1 VALRLSDFDYD
12 LPADRIATR
21 PAEPRDASRL
31 LVLRRATRRTSERVF
46 SDLPELL
53 DPGDLL
59 VVNDTEVLPARL
71 VGRRVGTGGEVEVF
85 VLREEGGRRWR
96 ALVSP
101 ARRMRPGVRI
111 AFGDASPG
119 RAECVVVAEHEAGER
134 TVEFEGETP
143 VPHLLARFGAM
154 PLPPYMK
161 RPADDLDRT
170 RYQTVYAS
178 VPGAVAAPT
187 AGLHFT
193 QGLLARLSD
202 RGVGFARVTLHVG
215 PGTFRPVLVADP
227 SRHRMDPERY
237 DVPAA
242 TVDAVA
248 RAKRA
253 RRRVVAVGTTVVRTL
268 ESAVSPSG
276 GLRAGPGETSL
287 FVHEPYDFRVVDA
300 LVTNFHLPRSTLLML
315 VCAFAGR
322 DLVLRA
328 YARAVRGGFRFYSY
342 GDAMLVL

>member
-1 VALRLSDFDYD
+1 VPLRLSDFDYD

-31 LVLRRATRRTSERVF
+31 LVLRRATGRTSERTF
-46 SDLPELL
+46 ADLAALL

-59 VVNDTEVLPARL
+59 VVNDTEVIPARL
-71 VGRRVGTGGEVEVF
+71 LGRRVGTGGDVEVL
-85 VLREEGGRRWR
+85 VLRPEAGRRWR
-96 ALVSP
+96 ALVAP

-111 AFGDASPG
+111 AFGDATPG
-119 RAECVVVAEHEAGER
+119 RVECAIVEEHEAGER
-134 TVEFEGETP
+134 TIEFDGETP

-154 PLPPYMK
+154 PLPPYIR
-161 RPADDLDRT
+161 RPADDLDRD

-193 QGLLARLSD
+193 RALLSRLAD
-202 RGVGFARVTLHVG
+202 RGVGVARVTLHVG
-215 PGTFRPVLVADP
+215 PGTFRPVVAADP
-227 SRHRMDPERY
+227 AKHRMDPERY

-242 TVDAVA
+242 TPEAIA
-248 RAKRA
+248 KAKRA
-253 RRRVVAVGTTVVRTL
+253 GRRVVAVGTTVVRTL
-268 ESAVSPSG
+268 ESAVLPSG
-276 GLRAGPGETSL
+276 AVRAGPGETSL
-287 FVHEPYDFRVVDA
+287 FVHEPFAFRVVDA

-328 YARAVRGGFRFYSY
+328 YARAVRDGFRFYSY

>member
-1 VALRLSDFDYD
+1 VPARLSDYDYD
-12 LPADRIATR
+12 LPPDRIADR
-21 PAEPRDASRL
+21 PVEPRDASRL
-31 LVLRRATRRTSERVF
+31 LVLRRATRRTSERLF
-46 SDLPELL
+46 RDLPSLL

-71 VGRRVGTGGEVEVF
+71 RGRRVGTGGEVEVLL
-85 VLREEGGRRWR
+85 LREEGGRRWR
-96 ALVSP
+96 ALVGP

-119 RAECVVVAEHEAGER
+119 RVECVVVAEHEGGER
-134 TVEFEGETP
+134 SVEFDGESP
-143 VPHLLARFGAM
+143 VLHVLARLGEM
-154 PLPPYMK
+154 PLPPYLR
-161 RPADDLDRT
+161 RPADESDREA
-170 RYQTVYAS
+170 YQTVFAR

-193 QGLLARLSD
+193 PGLLRRLDD
-202 RGVGFARVTLHVG
+202 RGVRVARVTLHVG
-215 PGTFRPVLVADP
+215 PGTFRPVVVSDP
-227 SRHRMDPERY
+227 ARHRMDPERY

-242 TVDAVA
+242 TAGAVA
-248 RAKRA
+248 AARRAG
-253 RRRVVAVGTTVVRTL
+253 RRVVAVGTTVVRTL
-268 ESAVSPSG
+268 ESAATASG
-276 GLRAGPGETSL
+276 AVRAGPGTTSL
-287 FVHEPYDFRVVDA
+287 FVREPFEFRATDA

-328 YARAVRGGFRFYSY
+328 YARAVRRGFRFYSY